1 MRDDP
6 GALGVRKQAGSP
18 NVIDLL
24 RRISLCNRVLYLSFG
39 MAALV
44 LALGG
49 YAAAMLQADKDTASA
64 IVVLA
69 IAAVGASVGVVL
81 GWLMR
86 LSIKQPVED
95 TIQAM
100 IRIAGGDLETKI
112 ASPGRDE
119 ISWLRAEMNGMRKK
133 LRTMVLEVRSSV
145 DSVATAADEIARG
158 NTDLSARTEAQA
170 AALQQTSSSMNQLA
184 DTVRSNAQHASGAS
198 NEVRQ
203 VSDVAQRGGK
213 LMSDVEQRM
222 HDIHTSAGRINDI
235 IGVIDGIAFQTNIL
249 ALNAAVEA
257 ARAGEQG
264 RGFAVVA
271 AEVRSLAQRCAAA
284 AREVKTLIGDSSDKV
299 DAGSHLVSEAGK
311 TMQDLLQRMARV
323 SGLVTDIAHAGS
335 SQSDGI
341 GQVHAAVA
349 QIDDV
354 TQQNAALV
362 EEATAAAQSLREQAS
377 RLSQTMSAF
386 QVTA

>member
-1 MRDDP
+1 M
-6 GALGVRKQAGSP
+6 
-18 NVIDLL
+18 IDLL

-39 MAALV
+39 MAAL
-44 LALGG
+44 LLGIGG
-49 YAAAMLQADKDTASA
+49 YGATRLQAGNDPAAAMA
-64 IVVLA
+64 VLV
-69 IAAVGASVGVVL
+69 IATGGASLGVFL
-81 GWLMR
+81 GWMMR
-86 LSIKQPVED
+86 LSIKDPVED

-100 IRIAGGDLETKI
+100 IRIAHGDLETKVS
-112 ASPGRDE
+112 SPGRDE
-119 ISWLRAEMNGMRKK
+119 ISWLRSEMNGMRKK

-158 NTDLSARTEAQA
+158 NSDLSARTESQA
-170 AALQQTSSSMNQLA
+170 AALQQTSSSMNHLA

-198 NEVRQ
+198 DEVRQ
-203 VSDVAQRGGK
+203 ASDVAQRGGK
-213 LMSDVEQRM
+213 LMSDVEKRM
-222 HDIHTSAGRINDI
+222 QDIHTSANRINEI

-299 DAGSHLVSEAGK
+299 DAGAALVGEAGK
-311 TMQDLLQRMARV
+311 TMQELLQRISRV
-323 SGLVTDIAHAGS
+323 SGMVTDIAHAGS

-362 EEATAAAQSLREQAS
+362 EEAAAAAQSLREQAG

-386 QVTA
+386 QVVA